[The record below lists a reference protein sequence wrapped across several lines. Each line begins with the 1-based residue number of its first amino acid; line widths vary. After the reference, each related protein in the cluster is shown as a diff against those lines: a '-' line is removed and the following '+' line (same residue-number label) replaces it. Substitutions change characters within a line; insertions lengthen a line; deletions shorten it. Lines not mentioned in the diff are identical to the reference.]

1 MMITSGFAQVNGA
14 RLYFEIQGSGPTVV
28 LLGNDSTN
36 AEMANKQFDTLAESY
51 QVIRYDMRGSG
62 KSSAIGELSFSPS
75 QDLLELLDHLSIRM
89 ATLAELTP
97 DTTVASKF
105 ASTFPERISAIV
117 PIESLLHPTIGSD
130 PSPR

>member
-1 MMITSGFAQVNGA
+1 MMITSGFARVNGA

-28 LLGNDSTN
+28 LLGDDSTN
-36 AEMANKQFDTLAESY
+36 VGMANQQFDDVAEFY

-62 KSSAIGELSFSPS
+62 KSSAIAELSFSHS

-97 DTTVASKF
+97 GTTFASEF
-105 ASTFPERISAIV
+105 TSTFPERVSSIV
-117 PIESLLHPTIGSD
+117 LIESLLRATPGSG
-130 PSPR
+130 PSLR